1 MLKVKTTGEN
11 KVLKNRNGIQ
21 MTEEEKTEWKN
32 AFIDIEESID
42 NLYNAD
48 EKIKLGYL
56 RMKQQELF

>member
-1 MLKVKTTGEN
+1 M
-11 KVLKNRNGIQ
+11 LKNRNGIQ

>member
-1 MLKVKTTGEN
+1 MKTTGEN

-32 AFIDIEESID
+32 AFIDIEESIE

>member
-1 MLKVKTTGEN
+1 MP
-11 KVLKNRNGIQ
+11 KNRNGIQ
-21 MTEEEKTEWKN
+21 MTEEEKTEWEN

>member
-1 MLKVKTTGEN
+1 
-11 KVLKNRNGIQ
+11 